1 MTRTPLQRATEP
13 IAKEREAELTAR
25 RKMRSQ
31 MRRET
36 GRLPTDKALN
46 ERLTNLKGPQ

>member
-1 MTRTPLQRATEP
+1 MIRTPLQRATES
-13 IAKEREAELTAR
+13 ITKEHKEELRAR